1 MVINENVERKIIPVA
16 GGKGGVGK
24 SFLSTSIA
32 LSLAT
37 LGKSVLLIDLDLGGS
52 NIHTWLGMKNSNP
65 GIGMFLNSKTTLLS
79 ELIVETPYANLQ
91 FIPGDV
97 MRFDLANISFAQ
109 KKKIMKAILSL
120 DADYIIMDLGGGCN
134 HNVIDFF
141 LISNSGFMV
150 ITPETTS
157 ILNTYLFARNM
168 VYRFLQRL
176 FSKDKEVMKYLKGTI
191 KNSVPGDPQDVE
203 SLISGIA
210 EFDEKS
216 AEKAKNYLSI
226 LTPGIIINMAEEP
239 DDINMVN
246 ALKGLIEKNLNIDLE
261 CLGMIFFDQDVKQSL
276 RERVP
281 HLVENSE
288 SVSASQILRI
298 AQKIALSENFPQ
310 MPYDHKEFNSS
321 FEIAEVEAEN
331 DFELLK
337 STGFSNDDYDVEK
350 LLELVKKQRDMIA
363 ELQGTIR
370 MMSTG
375 GGAEGSG
382 GFNLGF

>member
-1 MVINENVERKIIPVA
+1 MVINENVERKLIPVA

-32 LSLAT
+32 LSLASV
-37 LGKSVLLIDLDLGGS
+37 GKRVLLIDLDLGGS
-52 NIHTWLGMKNSNP
+52 NIHTWLGLKNSNP
-65 GIGMFLNSKTTLLS
+65 GIGMFLNDKTTLLS
-79 ELIVETPYANLQ
+79 DLIVETPYANLA

-109 KKKIMKAILSL
+109 KKKIMKAILNL
-120 DADYIIMDLGGGCN
+120 DADYIIIDLGAGCN

-157 ILNTYLFARNM
+157 ILNTYMFARNT

-176 FSKDKEVMKYLKGTI
+176 FTNDKDVIKYLKNTI
-191 KNSVPGDPQDVE
+191 KDNVPGDPQNIE
-203 SLISGIA
+203 SLISGIR
-210 EFDEKS
+210 EFDEEA
-216 AEKAKNYLSI
+216 AEKARNYLSV

-246 ALKGLIEKNLNIDLE
+246 ALRGLIEKNLNIELE
-261 CLGMIFFDQDVKQSL
+261 CLGMIFYDKDVKTSL
-276 RERVP
+276 KDRVP

-288 SVSASQILRI
+288 SVSASQIFRI
-298 AQKIALSENFPQ
+298 AQKIALSENFPE
-310 MPYDHKEFNSS
+310 MPYDKREFEST
-321 FEIAEVEAEN
+321 FDMTEVEAEN
-331 DFELLK
+331 DFEILK
-337 STGFSNDDYDVEK
+337 STQQFSNEDYDIEK
-350 LLELVKKQRDMIA
+350 LLDLVKKQRDMIA

-370 MMSTG
+370 ML
-375 GGAEGSG
+375 GSG
-382 GFNLGF
+382 GDNGFFTEI

>member
-37 LGKSVLLIDLDLGGS
+37 VGKKVLLIDLDLGGS

-65 GIGMFLNSKTTLLS
+65 GIGMFLNNKTTLLS
-79 ELIVETPYANLQ
+79 DLIVDTPYANLQ

-97 MRFDLANISFAQ
+97 MRFDLANISFTQ
-109 KKKIMKAILSL
+109 KKKIMKAILNL
-120 DADYIIMDLGGGCN
+120 DADYIIIDLGAGCN

-157 ILNTYLFARNM
+157 ILNTYMFARNT

-176 FSKDKEVMKYLKGTI
+176 FSKDKEVLKYLKS
-191 KNSVPGDPQDVE
+191 SVKTNTPGDPQNIG
-203 SLISGIA
+203 SLLSGIE
-210 EFDEKS
+210 EFNKAAS
-216 AEKAKNYLSI
+216 EKAKNYLSV
-226 LTPGIIINMAEEP
+226 LAPGIIINMAEEP
-239 DDINMVN
+239 EDINMVN
-246 ALKGLIEKNLNIDLE
+246 ALRGLIEKNLNIELE
-261 CLGMIFFDQDVKQSL
+261 CLGMIFFDKDVKKSL
-276 RERVP
+276 KERVP

-288 SVSASQILRI
+288 SVSASQIFRI
-298 AQKIALSENFPQ
+298 AQKIALSENFPE
-310 MPYDHKEFNSS
+310 MPYDHNEFEST
-321 FEIAEVEAEN
+321 FDITEVEAEN

-337 STGFSNDDYDVEK
+337 SNGYSKDEYDVEK
-350 LLELVKKQRDMIA
+350 LLDLVTKQREMIY
-363 ELQGTIR
+363 ELQGTIK
-370 MMSTG
+370 MLSSP
-375 GGAEGSG
+375 GSG
-382 GFNLGF
+382 SGLPF

>member
-24 SFLSTSIA
+24 TFLSTSIA

-37 LGKSVLLIDLDLGGS
+37 VGKRVILIDLDLGGS

-65 GIGMFLNSKTTLLS
+65 GIGTFLNNKTTLLS
-79 ELIVETPYANLQ
+79 DLIVDTPYANLQ

-97 MRFDLANISFAQ
+97 MHFDLANISFAQ
-109 KKKIMKAILSL
+109 KKKIMKSILNL
-120 DADYIIMDLGGGCN
+120 DADYIIIDLGAGCN

-157 ILNTYLFARNM
+157 ILNTYMFARNM

-176 FSKDKEVMKYLKGTI
+176 FTNKKEITKYLKNAV
-191 KNSVPGDPQDVE
+191 KHNVPGDPQRIDALIDGIRDIDE
-203 SLISGIA
+203 ISG
-210 EFDEKS
+210 
-216 AEKAKNYLSI
+216 EKARNYLSV
-226 LTPGIIINMAEEP
+226 LTPGIIINMTEEP
-239 DDINMVN
+239 EDINMVN
-246 ALKGLIEKNLNIDLE
+246 ALRGLIEKNLNINLE
-261 CLGMIFFDQDVKQSL
+261 CLGMIFFDKDVKLSL
-276 RERVP
+276 KERVP

-288 SVSASQILRI
+288 SVSASQIFRI
-298 AQKIALSENFPQ
+298 AQKIALSENFPE
-310 MPYDHKEFNSS
+310 MPYDPHEFDST
-321 FEIAEVEAEN
+321 FDITEVEAEN

-337 STGFSNDDYDVEK
+337 NLQKYSSNDYDVEK
-350 LLELVKKQRDMIA
+350 LLDLVRKQRDMIA

-370 MMSTG
+370 MLSQG
-375 GGAEGSG
+375 DNEGFS
-382 GFNLGF
+382 F

>member
-37 LGKSVLLIDLDLGGS
+37 VGKRVLLIDLDLGGS
-52 NIHTWLGMKNSNP
+52 NIHTWLGIKNSNP
-65 GIGMFLNSKTTLLS
+65 GIGMFLNNKTTILS
-79 ELIVETPYANLQ
+79 DLIVDTPYANLQ

-97 MRFDLANISFAQ
+97 MRFDLANITFAQ
-109 KKKIMKAILSL
+109 KKKIMKAILNL
-120 DADYIIMDLGGGCN
+120 DADYIIIDLGAGCN

-157 ILNTYLFARNM
+157 ILNTYMFARNT

-176 FSKDKEVMKYLKGTI
+176 FSNEKEIMKYLKNTI
-191 KNSVPGDPQDVE
+191 KDNVPGDPQNVE
-203 SLISGIA
+203 SLLSGIA
-210 EFDEKS
+210 EFNKEA

-239 DDINMVN
+239 DDINMVI
-246 ALKGLIEKNLNIDLE
+246 ALRGLIEKNLNIELE
-261 CLGMIFFDQDVKQSL
+261 CLGLIFFDSDVKKSL
-276 RERVP
+276 RERIP
-281 HLVENSE
+281 HLVENND
-288 SVSASQILRI
+288 SVSASQIFRI
-298 AQKIALSENFPQ
+298 AQKIALSENFPE
-310 MPYDHKEFNSS
+310 MPYDKSEFESS
-321 FEIAEVEAEN
+321 FDITEVEAEN

-337 STGFSNDDYDVEK
+337 SQGFSNDDYDVEK
-350 LLELVKKQRDMIA
+350 LLDLVKKQRDMIA
-363 ELQGTIR
+363 ELQGTIK
-370 MMSTG
+370 MLSSP
-375 GGAEGSG
+375 GSG
-382 GFNLGF
+382 SGLSF

>member
-37 LGKSVLLIDLDLGGS
+37 IGKKVLLIDLDLGGS

-65 GIGMFLNSKTTLLS
+65 GIGMFLNNKTTLLS
-79 ELIVETPYANLQ
+79 DLIVDTPYANLQ

-97 MRFDLANISFAQ
+97 MSFDLANISFAQ
-109 KKKIMKAILSL
+109 KKRIMKAILTL
-120 DADYIIMDLGGGCN
+120 DADYIIMDLGAGCN

-157 ILNTYLFARNM
+157 ILNTYMFARNT

-176 FSKDKEVMKYLKGTI
+176 FSNNKEVMKYLKNTI
-191 KNSVPGDPQDVE
+191 KNNVPGDPQDIA
-203 SLISGIA
+203 SLISGIHD
-210 EFDEKS
+210 FDKEA
-216 AEKAKNYLSI
+216 AEKARNYLSV

-246 ALKGLIEKNLNIDLE
+246 ALRGLIEKNLNIELE
-261 CLGMIFFDQDVKQSL
+261 CLGMIFFDKNVKAAL
-276 RERVP
+276 KDRVP
-281 HLVENSE
+281 HLVENSD
-288 SVSASQILRI
+288 SLSASQIYRI
-298 AQKIALSENFPQ
+298 AQKIALSENFPE
-310 MPYDHKEFNSS
+310 MPYDKREFEST
-321 FEIAEVEAEN
+321 FDMTEVEAEN
-331 DFELLK
+331 DYDLMK
-337 STGFSNDDYDVEK
+337 SNQSFTKEDYDVEK
-350 LLELVKKQRDMIA
+350 LLDLIRKQRDMIA

-370 MMSTG
+370 MLSTG
-375 GGAEGSG
+375 GGEG
-382 GFNLGF
+382 GFSLNI